1 MQIWK
6 FLHIAS
12 MFASVTLVF
21 AYDIVLHRSAARGD
35 VATVRAVGKLKPL
48 VENSGI
54 ATFFVGVA
62 FGIITALVG
71 PFDLTQ
77 GWLITAYV
85 LVAIL
90 LVLGAGPESAW
101 LNQLIK
107 AADRDGDGGGAPDE
121 FTALAHDPRRHLS
134 WVSAFLYAAVIYV
147 MVTKPFS

>member
-1 MQIWK
+1 MWK

-12 MFASVTLVF
+12 MFTSVTLLF

-48 VENSGI
+48 VENSGVAMFLVGI
-54 ATFFVGVA
+54 AL
-62 FGIITALVG
+62 GIITALVG

-85 LVAIL
+85 LIALIL
-90 LVLGAGPESAW
+90 IIGGGPESAW
-101 LNQLIK
+101 LRQLIQ
-107 AADRDGDGGGAPDE
+107 AADQDGGDGRSQE
-121 FTALAHDPRRHLS
+121 FAARVKDPRRHLS

-147 MVTKPFS
+147 MVVKPFS

>member
-1 MQIWK
+1 MLIWK

-12 MFASVTLVF
+12 MFTAVTLLF
-21 AYDIVLHRSAARGD
+21 AYDIVIHRSSARGD

-54 ATFFVGVA
+54 AIFFVGVA
-62 FGIITALVG
+62 FGIVAALVG

-77 GWLITAYV
+77 GWLIAAYV

-101 LNQLIK
+101 LRQLIE
-107 AADRDGDGGGAPDE
+107 AADRDTSGSASAE
-121 FTALAHDPRRHLS
+121 FTALARDPRRHLS

-147 MVTKPFS
+147 MVVKPFS